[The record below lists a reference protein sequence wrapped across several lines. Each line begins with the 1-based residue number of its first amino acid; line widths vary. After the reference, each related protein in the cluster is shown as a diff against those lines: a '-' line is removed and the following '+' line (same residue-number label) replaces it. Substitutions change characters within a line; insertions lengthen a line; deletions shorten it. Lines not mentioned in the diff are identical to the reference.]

1 MSLESKI
8 DLLIKAVNEQTTAIN
23 AFNGNIEKWLITP
36 TEEVTKEK
44 TQPAEEVVTVA
55 QADEPEQDELEAD
68 TPQAVLTHKDVQDAV
83 LAFVRKDVKTNK
95 PLVKAL
101 LDEFKANKVS
111 DVSEDKL
118 AEFNTKL
125 GAL

>member
-23 AFNGNIEKWLITP
+23 AFNGNIEKWMTAPIVEAN
-36 TEEVTKEK
+36 EEKA
-44 TQPAEEVVTVA
+44 QPEPQQEATVV
-55 QADEPEQDELEAD
+55 PEQDELKAD
-68 TPQAVLTHKDVQDAV
+68 EPYATLTHKDVQDAV

-118 AEFNTKL
+118 EEFNTKL

>member
-44 TQPAEEVVTVA
+44 AQPEPQQEAAV
-55 QADEPEQDELEAD
+55 EPEQDELKAD
-68 TPQAVLTHKDVQDAV
+68 IPQAVLTHKDVQDAV

-101 LDEFKANKVS
+101 LDEFKAKKVS

-118 AEFNTKL
+118 EEFNTKL

>member
-23 AFNGNIEKWLITP
+23 AFNGNIEKWMTAPIVEAN
-36 TEEVTKEK
+36 EEKA
-44 TQPAEEVVTVA
+44 QPEPQQQATV
-55 QADEPEQDELEAD
+55 EPEQDELKAD
-68 TPQAVLTHKDVQDAV
+68 EPYAALTHKDVQDAV

-118 AEFNTKL
+118 EEFNTKL

>member
-23 AFNGNIEKWLITP
+23 AFNGNIEKWLTTP
-36 TEEVTKEK
+36 TVEVTEEK
-44 TQPAEEVVTVA
+44 AQPEQQQEVTS
-55 QADEPEQDELEAD
+55 EPVQDELKGDEPYA
-68 TPQAVLTHKDVQDAV
+68 TLTHKDVQDAV
-83 LAFVRKDVKTNK
+83 LAFVRQDVKVNK

-101 LDEFKANKVS
+101 LDEFEAKKVS
-111 DVSEDKL
+111 DVSESKL
-118 AEFNTKL
+118 EEFNTKL

>member
-23 AFNGNIEKWLITP
+23 AFNGNIEKWMTAPIAEAN
-36 TEEVTKEK
+36 EEKA
-44 TQPAEEVVTVA
+44 QPEPQQESTVEPK
-55 QADEPEQDELEAD
+55 QDELKADEPYA
-68 TPQAVLTHKDVQDAV
+68 ALTHKDVQDAV

-118 AEFNTKL
+118 EEFNTKL